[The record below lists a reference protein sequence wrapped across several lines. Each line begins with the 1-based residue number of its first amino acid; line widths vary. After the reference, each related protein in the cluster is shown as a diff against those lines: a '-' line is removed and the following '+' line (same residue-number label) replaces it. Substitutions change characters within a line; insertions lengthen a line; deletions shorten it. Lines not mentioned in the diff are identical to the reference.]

1 MWPRKWFVLWPNPD
15 AVKTEKDYPAK
26 ELKQHGGRWLFQ
38 FECSDAGSPPTTVA
52 EATIPIAGV
61 GLNVVPEGED
71 MFVVELT
78 PKGQA
83 EKIRLRAETMD
94 ITQKWMSAIAAL
106 AER

>member
-1 MWPRKWFVLWPNPD
+1 MWPPKWFVLWPNPD
-15 AVKTEKDYPAK
+15 AVKSEKDYPAK
-26 ELKQHGGRWLFQ
+26 ELKEHGGRWLFQ
-38 FECSDAGSPPTTVA
+38 FECSDASSPPATVA

-106 AER
+106 AEC